1 MNIFIV
7 SIFPEIFHSFI
18 STSLIK
24 KAQEKKILKFNFI
37 NPRDFCKDKHKQ
49 VDDTIYWWWAGML
62 IKAKPMI
69 DAVESII
76 IKLSSWAKK
85 FSFNSGWPNSFKILF
100 PSPSKDIFNQKSA
113 HKVSKIQN
121 LIFVCWRYEGIDY
134 RFTQYMKKKY
144 KTKFQTISIW
154 QFITLW
160 WELPSMTM
168 IESITR
174 LIPWVIKESAS
185 WKDES
190 YSIDR
195 GMQNL
200 EYPQY
205 TRPED
210 VLWIKV
216 PELLLSWHLRKIKD
230 RKDKNTTN
238 LSSWTKWRK

>member
-1 MNIFIV
+1 
-7 SIFPEIFHSFI
+7 
-18 STSLIK
+18 
-24 KAQEKKILKFNFI
+24 
-37 NPRDFCKDKHKQ
+37 
-49 VDDTIYWWWAGML
+49 
-62 IKAKPMI
+62 
-69 DAVESII
+69 
-76 IKLSSWAKK
+76 
-85 FSFNSGWPNSFKILF
+85 
-100 PSPSKDIFNQKSA
+100 
-113 HKVSKIQN
+113 
-121 LIFVCWRYEGIDY
+121 
-134 RFTQYMKKKY
+134 MKKKY